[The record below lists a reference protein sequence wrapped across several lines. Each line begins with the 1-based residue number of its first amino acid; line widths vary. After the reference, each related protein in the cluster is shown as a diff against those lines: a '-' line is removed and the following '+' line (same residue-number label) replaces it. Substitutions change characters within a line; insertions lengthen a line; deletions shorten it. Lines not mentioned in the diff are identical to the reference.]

1 MSTPNIRPFLFE
13 GESTVRVIHRKG
25 APWFVAVD
33 VCEAL
38 GIANPS
44 QAVEG
49 LDDDERGICST
60 YTLCGE
66 QEMLIISESG
76 LFTLI
81 LRCRD
86 ALKKGTLPHRFRRW
100 VTGEVLP
107 SLHRRHAQQTDE
119 SPTGAPPEALKV
131 RLVAEARQTFG
142 ARASAELWFTLDLPV
157 VPAMLQGTPQSDLFM
172 RPTPPGPQASANP

>member
-49 LDDDERGICST
+49 LDDD
-60 YTLCGE
+60 
-66 QEMLIISESG
+66 ESG